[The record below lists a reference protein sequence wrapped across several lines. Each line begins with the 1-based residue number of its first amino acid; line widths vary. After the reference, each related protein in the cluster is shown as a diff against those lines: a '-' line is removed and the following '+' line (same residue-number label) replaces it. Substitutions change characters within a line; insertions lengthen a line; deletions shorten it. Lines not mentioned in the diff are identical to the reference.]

1 MRYFWSREFVYALP
15 EHSRPAFDVEGLPGR
30 LWKWRLRTAGLTL
43 AQRVS
48 QPEFALETAA
58 ETRRNSGAA
67 LKPTRP
73 SGWSIIFIHMALDIA
88 LETAAAQRAALVDA
102 VPHAVPDP
110 LKPLPFAVL
119 GVMS

>member
-1 MRYFWSREFVYALP
+1 MRYFWSREFVYGLP
-15 EHSRPAFDVEGLPGR
+15 EHSRPAFDVEGLPGW

-73 SGWSIIFIHMALDIA
+73 SGWSIILSTW
-88 LETAAAQRAALVDA
+88 LWTSRWR
-102 VPHAVPDP
+102 
-110 LKPLPFAVL
+110 PLPHNERL
-119 GVMS
+119 W